1 MMRSL
6 YSGVSGLTTHQ
17 TRMDVIGN
25 NIANVN
31 TVAFKASTVT
41 FSELMYQTTQYASG
55 ANETTGVGGVN
66 AVQIGL
72 GVTTGAITT
81 TVATAGSTQTTSN
94 PFDISLSGDSFF
106 VVSDGVNNYFTRA
119 GAFYVDGAGNL
130 AMTSTGYNVMG
141 WGVNAEGTDIQQ
153 DTVQPL
159 TIMSAENMTYP
170 PESTTEAYISGI
182 IDKNDTDVNSDAG
195 KIMNLTVYDDLGY
208 SYTVKLTVKATS
220 ETDTTGEYTVE
231 VTDLLDSNNTSVLDQ
246 YPDLV
251 LGGPTF
257 ITDAKTMTLAS
268 TYQDTG
274 LIEYTDA
281 SGASATV
288 NVNTTLT
295 ADDLENAELLDAL
308 AKAYGLDDADELLN
322 YTITDTVTGDT
333 QSIADYL
340 AGSGTMAGLHSTPDD
355 LTTEIEI
362 TGRNFEGCILQYS
375 TDNGTFSNVNGNVGS
390 TSSTLTL
397 GGYGNFSDITVDF
410 ATSSMYDNNGTSTV
424 SATNGNTSG
433 VGTGRQLGEISGI
446 TIQTDGTIYAS
457 YDNGMYRLLG
467 QIAVAEFANAS
478 GLEKVGDNLYAA
490 TLNSGDFDGIGV
502 DISANGGSMTTGTL
516 EMSNVDLSQEFA
528 DMIITQR
535 GFQANSR
542 IITVSDSM
550 IEELVNLKR

>member
-288 NVNTTLT
+288 DVNTTLT
-295 ADDLENAELLDAL
+295 VSDLENAELLDAL